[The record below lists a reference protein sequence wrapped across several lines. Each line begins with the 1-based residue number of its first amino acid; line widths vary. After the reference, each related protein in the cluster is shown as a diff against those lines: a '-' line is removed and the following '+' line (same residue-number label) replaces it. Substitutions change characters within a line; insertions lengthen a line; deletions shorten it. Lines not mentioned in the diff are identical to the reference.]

1 MKTFKELGL
10 SESFSS
16 NLEKMKIVV
25 PTEIQEQA
33 IPFLMKGEDVI
44 GGSATG
50 SGKTLAFGA
59 PIIEN
64 LKPGE
69 YVQALIMTP
78 TRELAEQVAES
89 IEKFASKKLKILP
102 VYGGTNIERQ
112 IRMIPHSDVIVGT
125 PGRILDHLQRRT
137 LRLDHV
143 KFLVLDEVDR
153 MFDMGFRNDVERI
166 IRECPE
172 ERQTMLFSATLSA
185 DMDYLAHKYTNNPK
199 EVVVES
205 YVDTSKLKQTYYDV
219 DSRDKF
225 SLLTHFLKEEGSRL
239 TIVFCNTRRNVD
251 FLVNHLE
258 DHKVLAG
265 AIHGGMV
272 QKKRLA
278 VLKQFQDKEITTLI
292 CTDVAARGLDIKG
305 VSHVYNYDLP
315 PTKDEYIHRI
325 GRTARAGEEG
335 IAINILSNRDYENF
349 GNILQDKTVKI
360 DKAEAP
366 RFQILRLRKLEIQR
380 RGGNFNRSSPSRGR
394 DSSRGRPGNSR
405 GPQRGRSNVGRGP
418 NRGRG
423 NSSGNARSYGTN
435 GGRAGNNRRSNSSPR
450 HSRR

>member
-1 MKTFKELGL
+1 MVTFKELGL
-10 SESFSS
+10 GTEFCKT
-16 NLEKMKIVV
+16 LDEMKIIV
-25 PTEIQEQA
+25 PTEIQKKS
-33 IPFLMKGEDVI
+33 IPDLIKDYDVI

-50 SGKTLAFGA
+50 SGKTLAFAA
-59 PIIEN
+59 PIIEK
-64 LKPGE
+64 LKKGE

-78 TRELAEQVAES
+78 TRELAEQVAEA
-89 IEKFASKKLKILP
+89 IEKFANKKLNVLP
-102 VYGGTNIERQ
+102 IYGGIPIERQ
-112 IRMIPHSDVIVGT
+112 IRKIPDTDIIVGT
-125 PGRILDHLQRRT
+125 PGRILDHIQRRT
-137 LRLDHV
+137 LRLDHI

-153 MFDMGFRNDVERI
+153 MFDMGFRRDVERI
-166 IRECPE
+166 IQECPE
-172 ERQTMLFSATLSA
+172 KRQTMLFSATLSA

-225 SLLTHFLKEEGSRL
+225 SLLGHFLKNEEGHL
-239 TIVFCNTRRNVD
+239 VIVFCNTRRNVD
-251 FLVNHLE
+251 FLVNHLK
-258 DHKVLAG
+258 DHKILAG

-278 VLKQFQDKEITTLI
+278 VLKQFQEKEVTTLI

-349 GNILQDKTVKI
+349 GNILSDKTIKI
-360 DKAEAP
+360 DKAENP

-380 RGGNFNRSSPSRGR
+380 RGGNFNRHSPSRGR
-394 DSSRGRPGNSR
+394 GNT
-405 GPQRGRSNVGRGP
+405 RGRSGSARRTPNSGMRRQSNSRGP
-418 NRGRG
+418 NRGRS
-423 NSSGNARSYGTN
+423 NSQRQNQG
-435 GGRAGNNRRSNSSPR
+435 RSNASNFNRNNFSRPR
-450 HSRR
+450 R